1 MKEHLPVSRT
11 TTSAIE
17 LHYLGVPAKT
27 TGEGAET
34 EFPVTSQ
41 PESKLPRHRNPAE
54 SKMSHRQGA
63 QAQGRKGAC
72 SEWKRRGHAC
82 YISGTC
88 YLHILPALCCRP
100 PSARLS
106 GCLPANH
113 RGRQSACFH
122 SFHSQLLCSCSSS
135 PPLSVLPAF
144 PSSSSSEEGGCW
156 CKTNY
161 THPTMGSKDSDGK
174 GPQGGQRQW
183 VVCPLGWGEIHSDP
197 LSGEWVPCKL

>member
-72 SEWKRRGHAC
+72 SEWKRRGRAC

-100 PSARLS
+100 PSAGLS

-144 PSSSSSEEGGCW
+144 PSSSSSEEGGAGA
-156 CKTNY
+156 KPIT
-161 THPTMGSKDSDGK
+161 PT
-174 GPQGGQRQW
+174 QQW
-183 VVCPLGWGEIHSDP
+183 VQKTVMGRGPREARDSGWS
-197 LSGEWVPCKL
+197 VP

>member
-72 SEWKRRGHAC
+72 SEWKSRGSAC

-100 PSARLS
+100 PSAGRS

-122 SFHSQLLCSCSSS
+122 SFHSQLLCTCSSS
-135 PPLSVLPAF
+135 PPSLLFLPSPRRPPPPRGADAE
-144 PSSSSSEEGGCW
+144 PI
-156 CKTNY
+156 TL
-161 THPTMGSKDSDGK
+161 T
-174 GPQGGQRQW
+174 QQW
-183 VVCPLGWGEIHSDP
+183 VQKTVMGRGPREARDSGWS
-197 LSGEWVPCKL
+197 VP

>member
-88 YLHILPALCCRP
+88 YLHILPPSVAALHQPGSQVVCLLTTEEDRVPVFIPFTHSCSTAALPHLPSLFFLPSPRRP
-100 PSARLS
+100 PLR
-106 GCLPANH
+106 
-113 RGRQSACFH
+113 RGVLVQNQLHPPNNGFKRQ
-122 SFHSQLLCSCSSS
+122 
-135 PPLSVLPAF
+135 
-144 PSSSSSEEGGCW
+144 
-156 CKTNY
+156 
-161 THPTMGSKDSDGK
+161 
-174 GPQGGQRQW
+174 
-183 VVCPLGWGEIHSDP
+183 
-197 LSGEWVPCKL
+197 

>member
-72 SEWKRRGHAC
+72 SEWKSRGSAC

-100 PSARLS
+100 PSAGVVCLLTTEEDRVPVFIPFTHSCSAPALPHLPLCS
-106 GCLPANH
+106 SCLPLADLLL
-113 RGRQSACFH
+113 RGGLVQNQLHSLNSGFKRQ
-122 SFHSQLLCSCSSS
+122 
-135 PPLSVLPAF
+135 
-144 PSSSSSEEGGCW
+144 
-156 CKTNY
+156 
-161 THPTMGSKDSDGK
+161 
-174 GPQGGQRQW
+174 
-183 VVCPLGWGEIHSDP
+183 
-197 LSGEWVPCKL
+197 